1 MTLPGQVGEGARLFT
16 ALVLAGSRG
25 SADPVASAAGLPHKA
40 LVPVAGRPM
49 LLRVIDTLRQC
60 PEIGRIVLCLED
72 LGLPRREPELAFLLA
87 EGKLS
92 IVPAARSPAA
102 SVLAVLETLP
112 DAVPLLV
119 ATADH
124 PLLTPEMIRH
134 FLSSLGGA
142 EAAAAVASESV
153 IAAAYPET
161 KRTYIRLS
169 DGGYS
174 GCNLFAFTDA
184 DAAAAARFWTKVE
197 RYRKQPW
204 RLFAAAG
211 PRALLS
217 FLLGRLDLA
226 AAAERLSR
234 VLGLRLRV
242 VTMPFAEAAIDVDK
256 PSDLALVEKI
266 LAARGQRC
274 S

>member
-1 MTLPGQVGEGARLFT
+1 MSGARTERRFT

-25 SADPVASAAGLPHKA
+25 AADPVASAAGLPHKA

-60 PEIGRIVLCLED
+60 PEVGRIVLCTED
-72 LGLPRREPELAFLLA
+72 PSLVARLPELSAAVGSGEIATIRA
-87 EGKLS
+87 E
-92 IVPAARSPAA
+92 RSPAR
-102 SVLAVLETLP
+102 SVLAALEQIPEPL
-112 DAVPLLV
+112 PLLV

-124 PLLTPEMIRH
+124 PLLTPAMVRH
-134 FLSSLGGA
+134 FLDGLGPA

-153 IAAAYPET
+153 IAPAYPET
-161 KRTYIRLS
+161 RRTYIRLK
-169 DGGYS
+169 DGAYS
-174 GCNLFAFTDA
+174 GCNLFAFTAA
-184 DAAAAARFWTKVE
+184 DAAAAARFWTRVE

-211 PRALLS
+211 PRTLLS

-226 AAAERLSR
+226 AAVDRLSAM
-234 VLGLRLRV
+234 LGVRLRV

-266 LAARGQRC
+266 FASRR
-274 S
+274 